1 MGEVGSVYL
10 NFGLW
15 GISLIPAWYLALG
28 TTHTRNM
35 LSHVQRNMRHKLT
48 YIQRWNRLVIKEIGT
63 KYSKSRREH
72 EGIVAASPAESV
84 EREYEQ
90 KI

>member
-15 GISLIPAWYLALG
+15 GISLIPAW
-28 TTHTRNM
+28 
-35 LSHVQRNMRHKLT
+35 
-48 YIQRWNRLVIKEIGT
+48 LVIKEIGT
-63 KYSKSRREH
+63 KYSKFRREH
-72 EGIVAASPAESV
+72 EGIVAGSPAESL
-84 EREYEQ
+84 EKEYDQ